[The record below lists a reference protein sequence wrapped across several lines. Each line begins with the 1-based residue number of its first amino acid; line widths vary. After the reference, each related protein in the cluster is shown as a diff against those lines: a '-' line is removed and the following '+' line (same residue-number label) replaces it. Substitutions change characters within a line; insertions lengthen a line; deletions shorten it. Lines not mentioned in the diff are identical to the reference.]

1 MAFHRRPHGTG
12 VIAMSFRAR
21 LAAWINLLF
30 IWAPVQAHM
39 YEDNLG
45 GQISLLGPL
54 VCFAV
59 FIAICAC
66 FCRECRRREA
76 LMATTTTV
84 PVDPFNGTGPM
95 PYGPAVAGARPVPL
109 PQPAQPPYGPPYGQ
123 PPAPSQGQPPP
134 PGFLGY
140 PYGSMPQDPPPP
152 YEYK

>member
-1 MAFHRRPHGTG
+1 
-12 VIAMSFRAR
+12 MSFGSWLPAV
-21 LAAWINLLF
+21 ANLF
-30 IWAPVQAHM
+30 FVWTPVHAHI

-76 LMATTTTV
+76 MLASTTAV
-84 PVDPFNGTGPM
+84 PADPFHTPGPV
-95 PYGPAVAGARPVPL
+95 PYGPAVAGARPAPM
-109 PQPAQPPYGPPYGQ
+109 AQPVHPPYSPPYSQ
-123 PPAPSQGQPPP
+123 PPAPSQSQPPP

-140 PYGSMPQDPPPP
+140 PYGSMPQEPPPP

>member
-54 VCFAV
+54 VCFAI

-123 PPAPSQGQPPP
+123 PPAPSQSQPPP